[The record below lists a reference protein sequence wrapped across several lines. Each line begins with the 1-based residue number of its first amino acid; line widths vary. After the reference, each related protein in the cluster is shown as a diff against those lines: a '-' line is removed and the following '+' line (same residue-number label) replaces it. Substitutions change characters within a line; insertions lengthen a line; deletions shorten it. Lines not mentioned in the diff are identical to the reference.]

1 MTALL
6 RKKAFLHH
14 YTNIGMDESEFVE
27 AEYRINDL
35 ISEYQIPQYGEDVD
49 GEDLVSWEWLFVII

>member
-1 MTALL
+1 LTALL

-49 GEDLVSWEWLFVII
+49 GEDLVS